1 MIVGYARVSSLDQNL
16 DRQIEALKKE
26 GCEKIYTEKIT
37 GANTDRPQ
45 LQLMLDE
52 LKEGDIIVI
61 KDLTRFSRS
70 TRDLFNLL
78 DLIKEKK
85 AFLISVNDKWL
96 DTRDNNPFNELLFTI
111 MSGLSQYERTMIR
124 ERQKE
129 GIELAKKK
137 GKYKGRPKKY
147 TENNPRMAHALELY
161 EAGGHSIAE
170 ICKICSI
177 SESTFYRHKRKAK
190 SV

>member
-1 MIVGYARVSSLDQNL
+1 MLVGYARVSTIEQNL
-16 DRQIEALKKE
+16 DRQIEALEKE

-45 LQLMLDE
+45 LKLMFE
-52 LKEGDIIVI
+52 NLKEGDIIVI

-70 TRDLFNLL
+70 TRDLFDLL
-78 DLIKEKK
+78 DLVKEKK
-85 AFLISVNDKWL
+85 AFLISLNEKWL
-96 DTRDNNPFNELLFTI
+96 DTRDNNPFNQLLFTI
-111 MSGLSQYERTMIR
+111 MSGLSEYERTMIKQ
-124 ERQKE
+124 RQKE
-129 GIELAKKK
+129 GIAIAKQK

-147 TENNPRMAHALELY
+147 TENNPRFSHALELY
-161 EAGGHSIAE
+161 DAGGHSIAE

-177 SESTFYRHKRKAK
+177 SESTFYRHMRKVK

>member
-1 MIVGYARVSSLDQNL
+1 MLVGYARVSTLEQNL
-16 DRQIEALKKE
+16 DRQIEALEKE

-45 LQLMLDE
+45 LKLMFE
-52 LKEGDIIVI
+52 NLKEGDIIVI

-70 TRDLFNLL
+70 TRDLFDLL
-78 DLIKEKK
+78 DLVKEKK
-85 AFLISVNDKWL
+85 AFLISLNEKWL
-96 DTRDNNPFNELLFTI
+96 DTRDNNPFNQLLFTI
-111 MSGLSQYERTMIR
+111 MSGLSEYERTMIKQ
-124 ERQKE
+124 RQKE
-129 GIELAKKK
+129 GIAIAKQK

-147 TENNPRMAHALELY
+147 TENNPRFAHALELY

-177 SESTFYRHKRKAK
+177 SESTFYRHMRKVK

>member
-1 MIVGYARVSSLDQNL
+1 MIIGYARVSSLDQNL
-16 DRQIEALKKE
+16 DRQIEALKNE

-37 GANTDRPQ
+37 GANTNRPQ
-45 LQLMLDE
+45 LKLMFDD
-52 LKEGDIIVI
+52 LKEGDTIII

-70 TRDLFNLL
+70 TRDLFDLL

-85 AFLISVNDKWL
+85 CFLRSISDTWL
-96 DTRDNNPFNELLFTI
+96 NTSIDNPFNDLLFHI
-111 MSGLSQYERTMIR
+111 MSALSEYERKMIKQ
-124 ERQKE
+124 RQKE
-129 GIELAKKK
+129 GIATAKQK
-137 GKYKGRPKKY
+137 GKYKGRPKKL
-147 TENNPRMAHALELY
+147 TENNPRFAHALELY

-190 SV
+190 TV